1 MQELGLGKLETSN
14 SAGNNIKVHY
24 FVKQPVP
31 EIDSEVTEFASK
43 IATVG
48 IHLEGFK
55 CAYNS
60 QDVESQ
66 NHYEDYVSRPRKA
79 VSLHLKQRGWLIIH
93 SKKAQL
99 HFMCCF

>member
-1 MQELGLGKLETSN
+1 MLTTYIH
-14 SAGNNIKVHY
+14 NNFVFQVHY

-31 EIDSEVTEFASK
+31 EVDSEVTDFASK

-60 QDVESQ
+60 QDVE
-66 NHYEDYVSRPRKA
+66 R
-79 VSLHLKQRGWLIIH
+79 
-93 SKKAQL
+93 
-99 HFMCCF
+99 

>member
-1 MQELGLGKLETSN
+1 MLTTYIHNYFVFQ
-14 SAGNNIKVHY
+14 VHY

-55 CAYNS
+55 YAYNS
-60 QDVESQ
+60 QDVE
-66 NHYEDYVSRPRKA
+66 R
-79 VSLHLKQRGWLIIH
+79 
-93 SKKAQL
+93 
-99 HFMCCF
+99 